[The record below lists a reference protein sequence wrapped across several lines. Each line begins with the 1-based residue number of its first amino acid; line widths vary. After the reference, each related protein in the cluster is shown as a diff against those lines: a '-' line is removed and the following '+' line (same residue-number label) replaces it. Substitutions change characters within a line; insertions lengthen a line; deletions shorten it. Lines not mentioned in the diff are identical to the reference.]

1 MENHKLGGIGW
12 AKAMGE
18 GYLAGH
24 FRPVSTMVESNWS
37 IIESYWNG
45 SDRTIVLANSLYVGF
60 FWALWG

>member
-1 MENHKLGGIGW
+1 
-12 AKAMGE
+12 MGE

-60 FWALWG
+60 FWALWR